1 MCPDRSSRYL
11 APYFL
16 SASVNNHTRVINI
29 RAACI
34 RLDSNG
40 GGGGGEERFRKK
52 RVVEEK
58 WRREREREG
67 RVSVIIQRNQLNG
80 EACAHHRWIS
90 CPRVF
95 CINYFVGT
103 RSSHYTRKR
112 ITIDR
117 NC

>member
-40 GGGGGEERFRKK
+40 GGGGGGGEERFRKK

-58 WRREREREG
+58 WRREGEREKD
-67 RVSVIIQRNQLNG
+67 VYL
-80 EACAHHRWIS
+80 
-90 CPRVF
+90 
-95 CINYFVGT
+95 
-103 RSSHYTRKR
+103 
-112 ITIDR
+112 
-117 NC
+117 